1 MKWALLLLAQA
12 VWFAAVLLGAAW
24 ALPLALAQLVLLSF
38 APTLRFP
45 VRVYVLIILSGL
57 SVDYFLQAM
66 QWIAFRPDPLFA
78 DLSLPLPAWL
88 IVLWCSFALTVK
100 PLSELV
106 SSSLLRALLFAGG
119 GAAAYYA
126 GVRLGA
132 AEILNYYAYFSVLIL
147 IWMLFPGI
155 WLWFASRF
163 STKSSPSLSAPS
175 S

>member
-24 ALPLALAQLVLLSF
+24 ALPLTLAQLALLPFSP
-38 APTLRFP
+38 ALRFP
-45 VRVYVLIILSGL
+45 PLVYVVIIITGL
-57 SVDYFLQAM
+57 AVDYFLQAM

-78 DLSLPLPAWL
+78 DLPLPLPVWL

-106 SSSLLRALLFAGG
+106 SSSFLRALLFAGG

-126 GVRLGA
+126 GARLGA
-132 AEILNYYAYFSVLIL
+132 AEILNYYAYFSVLTF
-147 IWMLFPGI
+147 IWMIFPGL

-163 STKSSPSLSAPS
+163 SANSSGSVSAPS

>member
-12 VWFAAVLLGAAW
+12 VWFAAVLLGAVW

-38 APTLRFP
+38 APALRFP
-45 VRVYVLIILSGL
+45 LRVYFMIILSGL

-66 QWIAFRPDPLFA
+66 QWIAFRSDPLFA
-78 DLSLPLPAWL
+78 DIPLPLPAWL
-88 IVLWCSFALTVK
+88 IVLWFSFAMTVK
-100 PLSELV
+100 PLTELV
-106 SSSLLRALLFAGG
+106 SSSLLRALLFASG

-126 GVRLGA
+126 GARLGA
-132 AEILNYYAYFSVLIL
+132 AEILNYYAYFSVLTIM
-147 IWMLFPGI
+147 WMIFPGI

-163 STKSSPSLSAPS
+163 SANSSGSVSAPS